1 MIEDVALTTANDNVS
16 DLKMSKR
23 EYSMKIKGGSNKKT
37 GPPAEANDPV
47 LNHFNLND

>member
-23 EYSMKIKGGSNKKT
+23 EYSMKIKGVVTKKRDHLPKQT
-37 GPPAEANDPV
+37 IP
-47 LNHFNLND
+47 F